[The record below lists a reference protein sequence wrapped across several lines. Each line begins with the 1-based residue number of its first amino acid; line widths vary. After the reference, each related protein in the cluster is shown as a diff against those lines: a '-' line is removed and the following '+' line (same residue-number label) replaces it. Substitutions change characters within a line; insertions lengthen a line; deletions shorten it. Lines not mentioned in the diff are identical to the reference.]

1 MSFQLKGMPRSV
13 VLRALIVIPFVL
25 IDCIALAAI
34 IAAMLDLTFKIAVFF
49 EALNGF

>member
-25 IDCIALAAI
+25 IDCVALAAI
-34 IAAMLDLTFKIAVFF
+34 IVAILDVIFKIAVFF
-49 EALNGF
+49 EALEGF